1 MTLQAEPGRPDIFRK
16 TALDRVNSPEQLDR
30 LLTVTTARS
39 WLALT
44 AIAALVATALL
55 WSIFGSIS
63 SYVEGQGVFLREGGS
78 IASAPSPGTGT
89 LARLLVHKGD
99 SVKSGQ
105 VVAEIAAPEIEQQVA
120 GAQSLVAERESE
132 LDRQRSTS
140 ATEIRVNRDALN
152 EREMSLLQVKTSA
165 QHRAEAL
172 KVSLDAEQQLFA
184 AKIVT
189 RSAVQKVQA
198 DVDQALQDAASAADQ
213 ITQIDTQFHDVALQS
228 EQRVKNAGFAL
239 ADAERQ
245 LEERLKAYRIGSAVL
260 APAAGTV
267 AEVQL
272 RQGSLVGRGQSV
284 LTIET
289 SGRGLGFLL
298 FASLHD
304 GEKIQDGQFVGI
316 SPNWTNREEQGT
328 MLGTVTELSKLP
340 ISPEGLQLLL
350 NNDDLV
356 RHFSREGPVFVIR
369 VQLKVDPTTRSG
381 YAWTSDKG
389 AEVPLES
396 GSFGTG
402 EVQVKSQRPISLAIP
417 ALRRWTGL

>member
-1 MTLQAEPGRPDIFRK
+1 MTLQTEPARPDIFRK

-30 LLTVTTARS
+30 LLTVTTTRS
-39 WLALT
+39 WLALI
-44 AIAALVATALL
+44 AIAALILAALL

-63 SYVEGQGVFLREGGS
+63 SYVEGQGVFLRVGGS
-78 IASAPSPGTGT
+78 IASAAVPGTGT
-89 LARLLVHKGD
+89 LSRLLVHKGD
-99 SVKSGQ
+99 SVKNGQ
-105 VVAEIAAPEIEQQVA
+105 VVAEIDAPEVEQQIA

-132 LDRQRSTS
+132 LERQRSTS
-140 ATEIRVNRDALN
+140 EAEIKVNRDALN
-152 EREMSLLQVKTSA
+152 EREMSLLRVKTSA

-172 KVSLDAEQQLFA
+172 KVSLAAEQELFA
-184 AKIVT
+184 AQIVT
-189 RSAVQKVQA
+189 RSAVQKAQA
-198 DVDQALQDAASAADQ
+198 EVDQALQDAASAADQ
-213 ITQIDTQFHDVALQS
+213 ITQVDIQYYDVALQS
-228 EQRVKNAGFAL
+228 EQRVKNAEFAL

-245 LEERLKAYRIGSAVL
+245 LKERLEAHRVESAVL

-272 RQGSLVGRGQSV
+272 RQGSLVNRGQSV

-289 SGRGLGFLL
+289 SGHGLVFLL

-304 GEKIQDGQFVGI
+304 GEKVQDGQSVRI

-328 MLGTVTELSKLP
+328 MVGTVTELSKLP
-340 ISPEGLQLLL
+340 ISPEGLRLLL

-356 RHFSREGPVFVIR
+356 RHFSKEGPVFVVR
-369 VQLKVDPTTRSG
+369 VQLKVDPATRSG
-381 YAWTSDKG
+381 YAWTSDRG
-389 AEVPLES
+389 VDVPLES